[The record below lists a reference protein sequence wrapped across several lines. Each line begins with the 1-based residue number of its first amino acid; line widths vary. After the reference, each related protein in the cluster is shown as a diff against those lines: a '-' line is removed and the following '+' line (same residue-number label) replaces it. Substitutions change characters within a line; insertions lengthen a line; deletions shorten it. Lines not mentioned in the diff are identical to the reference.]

1 MLNMQAKEICYTII
15 MALFC
20 HTSAIQETEK
30 EKMQEKYTL
39 CGREINQFSHWYT
52 KKTSIDPCVDF
63 SPPPVLAESKEK
75 KGKLD
80 V

>member
-1 MLNMQAKEICYTII
+1 MRNMQAKEICNTII

-39 CGREINQFSHWYT
+39 CGREINQFSH
-52 KKTSIDPCVDF
+52 
-63 SPPPVLAESKEK
+63 
-75 KGKLD
+75 
-80 V
+80 